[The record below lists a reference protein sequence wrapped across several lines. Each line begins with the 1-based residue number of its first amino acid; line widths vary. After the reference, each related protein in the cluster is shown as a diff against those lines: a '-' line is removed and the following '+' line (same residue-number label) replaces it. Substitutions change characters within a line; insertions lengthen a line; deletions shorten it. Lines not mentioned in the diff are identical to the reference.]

1 MPRAALSE
9 SEVEEFREALCDSA
23 TRLFA
28 EHGYEGVTMRALAT
42 DLGCSPMTPYRYFE
56 NKAQI
61 FAAVQSA
68 AFARFAAALED
79 KDRDDVS
86 HPRRLR
92 AMCWA
97 YVDFAL
103 EEPHAYRIMFELD
116 QSKVPDHTDKMQD
129 LRSWTFMHTA
139 VEEAV
144 AAGAL
149 SGDPDVLAHL
159 LWSGVHGL
167 VALHLSGLL
176 IMGRGL
182 EELIGALL
190 DRELGR
196 TSDDADLN
204 SRNRKSTT
212 SVSPLGR

>member
-9 SEVEEFREALCDSA
+9 SEVEQFREALCDSA

-79 KDRDDVS
+79 KARDDVS
-86 HPRRLR
+86 HPVRLR

-116 QSKVPDHTDKMQD
+116 PSKGPDRTHEIQD
-129 LRSWTFMHTA
+129 LKSWTFMHTA

-159 LWSGVHGL
+159 MWSGVHGL
-167 VALHLSGLL
+167 VALHLSGML

-182 EELIGALL
+182 EELIEALL
-190 DRELGR
+190 DRELGES
-196 TSDDADLN
+196 TDYADHD
-204 SRNRKSTT
+204 SRNRRSMASVT
-212 SVSPLGR
+212 SLDK